1 MSKFSDDKNVRIK
14 KRTKTKVI
22 ISSILIGISI
32 ILSLTA
38 RMCQDFAQWYST
50 HIYPVW
56 VEIVGRAM
64 GYFPFSVS
72 EVLLYLMIL
81 IFLVS
86 VAHLLIRRIRKKL
99 KKEE

>member
-32 ILSLTA
+32 ILSLAA

-50 HIYPVW
+50 HIYPV
-56 VEIVGRAM
+56 
-64 GYFPFSVS
+64 
-72 EVLLYLMIL
+72 
-81 IFLVS
+81 
-86 VAHLLIRRIRKKL
+86 
-99 KKEE
+99 